1 MTKRIALAS
10 GGLYQAMRQLQGE
23 IRKAGNEAGLD
34 PKLVELVKIRA
45 SQLNGCAYCLDMHS
59 AEAVAVGESP
69 RRLFVLEGWRETD
82 LFTEQERAALAY
94 TEAMTLISENKD
106 VPEDVYAAAAQVFSE
121 EQYRALAWSV
131 VAINTWNRLMVA
143 SHAELPERAA

>member
-1 MTKRIALAS
+1 ML
-10 GGLYQAMRQLQGE
+10 QLQGE
-23 IRKAGNEAGLD
+23 VRKAGDEAGLD
-34 PKLVELVKIRA
+34 RKLVELVKMRA

-59 AEAVAVGESP
+59 AEAVAAGEAP

-94 TEAMTLISENKD
+94 TEAMTLISDRKD
-106 VPEDVYAAAAQVFSE
+106 VPDDVYAEAVRVFSE
-121 EQYRALAWSV
+121 EQHRALAWCV